1 MSPNEPTSW
10 IFSKETSRCACPYFA
25 FDSWVPD
32 QWKIS
37 TIIGCMR
44 NTTTF
49 SVPPSPWRQESL
61 TDHNALV
68 PDFSVSPP
76 GHHQEPT
83 VTPCFPWWSSHHLFL
98 GVWLLAA
105 CTLLFFLT
113 LLEERKSGNKKKKT
127 TQSENYIP
135 EWFLKHKGWEITTI
149 KLTLSEVFSEQACR
163 GWNGTRTCV
172 FPWCLSD
179 SGLYQTG
186 WRQCSWGLTLVKTP
200 LHHPGYAWQ
209 PAKAGTR
216 PDLAGPSAPW
226 PWLTWST
233 DVEQGTLPLTL
244 TTHPLPHKCCLP
256 KPKAWSNSC
265 SWSCLWWLVSSCQS
279 LVYGYKAAL
288 QASWLGCCSH
298 TQFSSL
304 NRFPG
309 LSLLSV
315 LLWISMA
322 FLVLMF

>member
-113 LLEERKSGNKKKKT
+113 LLEERKSGEKKKKLLKVKT
-127 TQSENYIP
+127 TSLNGFSNIKAEKLQLLS
-135 EWFLKHKGWEITTI
+135 WHCQKFLVSRPAGVGME
-149 KLTLSEVFSEQACR
+149 LEPVFFPDACR
-163 GWNGTRTCV
+163 TLG
-172 FPWCLSD
+172 FI
-179 SGLYQTG
+179 
-186 WRQCSWGLTLVKTP
+186 RQDEDNV
-200 LHHPGYAWQ
+200 PGVWH
-209 PAKAGTR
+209 
-216 PDLAGPSAPW
+216 L
-226 PWLTWST
+226 
-233 DVEQGTLPLTL
+233 
-244 TTHPLPHKCCLP
+244 
-256 KPKAWSNSC
+256 
-265 SWSCLWWLVSSCQS
+265 
-279 LVYGYKAAL
+279 
-288 QASWLGCCSH
+288 
-298 TQFSSL
+298 
-304 NRFPG
+304 
-309 LSLLSV
+309 
-315 LLWISMA
+315 
-322 FLVLMF
+322 